1 LIIVL
6 VPPGRGRWHTVEV
19 RFNGRRSPS
28 SLPVMCPYKVG
39 QRVPFDGKVWRIAEV
54 RP

>member
-1 LIIVL
+1 MTLVL

-19 RFNGRRSPS
+19 RFNGRRSP
-28 SLPVMCPYKVG
+28 LPIFMPYRVG
-39 QRVPFDGKVWRIAEV
+39 QRVPFDGKVWRVKEV